1 MPIASDKDIA
11 ALLTSTRTIAV
22 VGASNRPERASYGVI
37 HYLVD
42 KGYAVIPVNPTLV
55 GETIAGAIVVGAL
68 ADIEVPVDM
77 VDIFRNSEAASHV
90 VDEAIS
96 IGAASIWMQLGVIN
110 TEAAARAEA
119 AGFIVVMDRCPKIE
133 FARLGISLR

>member
-1 MPIASDKDIA
+1 MPITSDKDIA

-37 HYLVD
+37 RYLVD
-42 KGYAVIPVNPTLV
+42 KGYVVIPVNPTLV
-55 GETIAGAIVVGAL
+55 GETIAGATVIGAL
-68 ADIEVPVDM
+68 ADIDVPVDM
-77 VDIFRNSEAASHV
+77 VDIFRNSEAAGQV

-96 IGAASIWMQLGVIN
+96 ICAASVWMQLGVIN

-119 AGFIVVMDRCPKIE
+119 AGLIVVMDRCPKIE
-133 FARLGISLR
+133 IERLGISLS

>member
-1 MPIASDKDIA
+1 MPITSDKDIA

-42 KGYAVIPVNPTLV
+42 KGYVVIPVNPTLV
-55 GETIAGAIVVGAL
+55 GEPIAGATVIGAL
-68 ADIEVPVDM
+68 ADIEVPVDI
-77 VDIFRNSEAASHV
+77 VDIFRNSEAASQV

-96 IGAASIWMQLGVIN
+96 ICAASVWMQLGVIN

-119 AGFIVVMDRCPKIE
+119 AGLIVVMDRCPKIE
-133 FARLGISLR
+133 IARLGISLS

>member
-55 GETIAGAIVVGAL
+55 GETIAGATVISAL
-68 ADIEVPVDM
+68 ADIDVPVDM
-77 VDIFRNSEAASHV
+77 VDIFRNSEAAGQV

-96 IGAASIWMQLGVIN
+96 IGTASIWMQLGVIN
-110 TEAAARAEA
+110 AAAAARAEA
-119 AGFIVVMDRCPKIE
+119 AGLIVIMDRCPKIE
-133 FARLGISLR
+133 FERLGISLN